1 MHAPKRLAAT
11 IAVAAAL
18 AGIAPAAASAATTP
32 TLPQIP
38 NLNDPNL
45 CLKGVTDLGPFG
57 PMGPYGPSGPYG
69 PNGPLAG
76 QPNPIGNA
84 ATCGGLITYVLR
96 GGTLQGFVQA
106 STAGLPH

>member
-11 IAVAAAL
+11 IAVAAAF
-18 AGIAPAAASAATTP
+18 AGIVPAAANAAPTP
-32 TLPQIP
+32 TFPK
-38 NLNDPNL
+38 LNDPNL

-84 ATCGGLITYVLR
+84 ATCGGLLTFVLR
-96 GGTLQGFVQA
+96 GGTLQGYVQA